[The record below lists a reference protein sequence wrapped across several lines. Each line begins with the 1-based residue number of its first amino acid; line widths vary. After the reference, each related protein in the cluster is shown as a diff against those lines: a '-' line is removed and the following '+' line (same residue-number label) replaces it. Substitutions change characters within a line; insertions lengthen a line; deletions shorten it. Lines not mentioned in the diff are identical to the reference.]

1 MGMSKKST
9 NNILSDKETQS
20 PMLKIFKD
28 IMQRERN
35 DSEKV
40 NLIKIEKLENKKRK
54 TYSGPLPKTD
64 LRSCDSSSTERFKHS
79 HGSKMPIQDLEQQM
93 YKECNDRTQTIPF
106 NAEKKDNWWFW
117 KDSEKKKVTDDTCSC
132 VSCAEI
138 DRLKKVISSDY
149 ACIFCLSLMFAISVV
164 VAFVI
169 FRSVAVTEGISPQI
183 EGRMSSALKKNTMI
197 KSRRQFRSDGTNLDG
212 NKPWTDIT
220 DPWQSLP
227 SLSGTDFGETGLRDG
242 TYNEESYNKVSGTIS
257 QILDADKF
265 FDGPTS
271 EKLRDFYKR
280 LIQTD
285 ARIRK
290 LKQQTEEASDITKP
304 LPDRYKRSLMSI
316 ETPINTD
323 TQRISLDTKVD
334 LSKFNLFYPPFVAVK
349 DSAFTNQKPRFKK
362 SDEDPYSNQPSGIV
376 IENKKLM
383 VQYGPFDR
391 KRNFPKCSHMLKDSK
406 SHEKQLKHPFYKN
419 SQRLDELLGQ
429 MLEHN
434 LDKVVANPF
443 NLDLWN
449 GEKDKCKHSKDE
461 QEVVTK
467 AEEEPQKQIS
477 YPPKSDDSVKLMGVK
492 RRNGLAEGNP
502 SYIEKEAAHINDEE
516 TDELFFPSTTPKYGV
531 VLSVS
536 TFINAD
542 STEESRVTK
551 NSDDSSINRRKLLQ
565 LNEED
570 EENLA
575 YEDFKEVLADYT
587 DTHDETDKQVERDRR
602 SDNSVISGKQ
612 SFANKYDISL
622 VHNPNWKSPMQ
633 LYPDELNLLIKNS
646 GSSRADSEFE
656 KGFLDPKDKVKN
668 TDTDYVEE
676 YLNSKYSKLAQAYS
690 DYGVLA
696 AKKDYVTNEMNLPTD
711 NVIHHEFPKS
721 STEKENNV
729 KQNLIKKRRNAQMHE
744 LNTQDVK
751 YPFAANNMTTSRNIL
766 KITEFGPEVNEFF
779 PKIKISSELKELRN
793 MEKNDNETQIH
804 RSDATLFRKL
814 RSLKSIETEE
824 SKDALDLKSNKK
836 FTVPNTEE
844 EINNTSFSNN
854 GSVEGPGEILRVFS
868 DWFLTLAKLSG
879 EFKDNSTVIQENSTI
894 LNTSLLNTYE
904 PENVTKDFMYPMYDA
919 DMIEN
924 IGHRSRVLMSIEDKS
939 GNTSLTTT
947 INNTKVEKS
956 EKINKENIKENKGV
970 TTKLP
975 PANQTTTIKHEN
987 ASVNANSTSQDKKV
1001 NRTVVKRSADSN
1013 LIFWNDI
1020 YDDEYGVKIDYLDNE
1035 ARNKHSVD
1043 NENFMKRS
1051 GQWINKK
1058 FRKLGESLR
1067 TGYNSRKNYKRQH
1080 IINKTNNR
1088 EHNFNRF
1095 LRKVKDLRPKN
1106 YYKRDESGLL
1116 YSKKKKYEDDES
1128 ENYLNF
1134 ASMTAKMKQICH
1146 EAAKAVEKTRNINIR
1161 ESEGGE
1167 EVVATSLMQQLVKLM
1182 TDLVDFQVQQKTC
1195 SRLPQ
1200 DLSDFLQWLTSPPG
1214 SDESKDTRFDMILI
1228 ASPLNDT
1235 KEYKT
1240 SESPLVE
1247 IADSILKE
1255 ETDPKS
1261 ECLNIL
1267 QSVRE
1272 LLRLYDELSYEEKGK
1287 LLGIKEYLE
1296 NQRNFLLKILS
1307 APIDLS
1313 TSLDVLKMYR
1323 KRNTPA
1329 RFKRFV
1335 SQKKGPNKTQ
1345 TRRKETPMKRINK
1358 FTKTSE
1364 TKRTKTTMNQI
1375 DSMVVTEGVRKKK
1388 QKLDK
1393 DTNENKS
1400 TTAHHK
1406 IETKTPTVK
1415 T

>member
-1 MGMSKKST
+1 MGMSRKG

-28 IMQRERN
+28 IMQREKN

-93 YKECNDRTQTIPF
+93 YKECIDRTQTIPF
-106 NAEKKDNWWFW
+106 NTEKKDNWWFW
-117 KDSEKKKVTDDTCSC
+117 KDAEKKKVTDDTCSC

-138 DRLKKVISSDY
+138 NRLKKVISSDY
-149 ACIFCLSLMFAISVV
+149 ACIFCLSLVFAISVV

-169 FRSVAVTEGISPQI
+169 FRSVVVSDAISPQI
-183 EGRMSSALKKNTMI
+183 EGRMSSAIKKNAIM
-197 KSRRQFRSDGTNLDG
+197 KSRRQFRSDGSNLDR

-227 SLSGTDFGETGLRDG
+227 RLSGSDFGDTGLRDG

-257 QILDADKF
+257 HILEADKL

-290 LKQQTEEASDITKP
+290 LKLQTEEASDIITKP

-316 ETPINTD
+316 DTPINTD
-323 TQRISLDTKVD
+323 TQRLDTKVD
-334 LSKFNLFYPPFVAVK
+334 LSKFNLFYPPYVAVK
-349 DSAFTNQKPRFKK
+349 DSAFANQNSRFKK
-362 SDEDPYSNQPSGIV
+362 SDDDQYSNHPSGIV

-449 GEKDKCKHSKDE
+449 VEKDKCKHSKDE
-461 QEVVTK
+461 PEGATNTD
-467 AEEEPQKQIS
+467 EEPQKQIS
-477 YPPKSDDSVKLMGVK
+477 YPPKTEDSVKFMGVK
-492 RRNGLAEGNP
+492 RRNSLAEENP
-502 SYIEKEAAHINDEE
+502 SYIEKEAAHLNEEE
-516 TDELFFPSTTPKYGV
+516 TDELFYPSTTPKYGV

-536 TFINAD
+536 TLID
-542 STEESRVTK
+542 STEESRVSK
-551 NSDDSSINRRKLLQ
+551 NSDDSSISRRKLLQ

-602 SDNSVISGKQ
+602 SGNSVISGKK
-612 SFANKYDISL
+612 SIAKKYDISL
-622 VHNPNWKSPMQ
+622 ALNPNWKSPMK
-633 LYPDELNLLIKNS
+633 LYPDELNLLIKNTA
-646 GSSRADSEFE
+646 SSRADSEFE

-696 AKKDYVTNEMNLPTD
+696 AKKDYVTNEMNLPTE
-711 NVIHHEFPKS
+711 NIIHHEFPKS
-721 STEKENNV
+721 STEKENNL

-751 YPFAANNMTTSRNIL
+751 YPFLANNMTTSKNTV
-766 KITEFGPEVNEFF
+766 KIAEFGPT
-779 PKIKISSELKELRN
+779 KIELSSELKVLRN
-793 MEKNDNETQIH
+793 MEKNDNETEIH
-804 RSDATLFRKL
+804 RSDLALFGKL
-814 RSLKSIETEE
+814 RSLKSIANEE
-824 SKDALDLKSNKK
+824 SKDALDLKSYTK
-836 FTVPNTEE
+836 FAVANTEE
-844 EINNTSFSNN
+844 EINNTTLSNN

-879 EFKDNSTVIQENSTI
+879 EFKDNSTAIQENSTA
-894 LNTSLLNTYE
+894 LNTSIFE

-919 DMIEN
+919 EMIEN
-924 IGHRSRVLMSIEDKS
+924 IGHRSRVLMSIEEKS
-939 GNTSLTTT
+939 GNTSLTTNIT
-947 INNTKVEKS
+947 NNTNVEKS
-956 EKINKENIKENKGV
+956 EEVNKENKGLP
-970 TTKLP
+970 TKLP
-975 PANQTTTIKHEN
+975 PANQTTTVKHEN
-987 ASVNANSTSQDKKV
+987 TSVNSNSTFQNNKV
-1001 NRTVVKRSADSN
+1001 NRTVVKRSVDSN

-1058 FRKLGESLR
+1058 FRKLGESIR
-1067 TGYNSRKNYKRQH
+1067 TGYNSRKNYKRPH

-1088 EHNFNRF
+1088 QHFNRF
-1095 LRKVKDLRPKN
+1095 LRKVNDLRPKN
-1106 YYKRDESGLL
+1106 YYKRDESGVE
-1116 YSKKKKYEDDES
+1116 KKYEDDES

-1134 ASMTAKMKQICH
+1134 ATMTAKMKQICH

-1167 EVVATSLMQQLVKLM
+1167 ELVATSLMQQLVKLM

-1195 SRLPQ
+1195 SKLPQ
-1200 DLSDFLQWLTSPPG
+1200 DLSDFLHWLTSPPG

-1235 KEYKT
+1235 KQFKT
-1240 SESPLVE
+1240 TESPLAE

-1261 ECLNIL
+1261 ECLNVL
-1267 QSVRE
+1267 QSVQE
-1272 LLRLYDELSYEEKGK
+1272 LLQLYDELSYEEKSK
-1287 LLGIKEYLE
+1287 LLGIKDYLE
-1296 NQRNFLLKILS
+1296 NQRNFLLKIIS
-1307 APIDLS
+1307 GPIDLG
-1313 TSLDVLKMYR
+1313 TSLDMLKMYR

-1329 RFKRFV
+1329 RFKRYI

-1364 TKRTKTTMNQI
+1364 TKRTKTTINQI
-1375 DSMVVTEGVRKKK
+1375 DSMVVTEGARKKK
-1388 QKLDK
+1388 QKIDK
-1393 DTNENKS
+1393 DIVENKS
-1400 TTAHHK
+1400 TTAHRK
-1406 IETKTPTVK
+1406 IETKTAIVK